1 MKRVLL
7 LSVALLSVCSVAMA
21 QKKKKAG
28 AKDEQNKTATLDSTK
43 IHWITWDEAQEKMK
57 KEPKKVWVDIYTDWC
72 GWCKVMDRTTFS
84 NKEVIKYMN
93 EKFYAIKF
101 NPEKGETIN
110 FMGKEYTSNA
120 LANELMRGNFTY
132 PTFVYMEENFQDHFP
147 MAGYLKLNTM
157 EGILKFLGENNHK
170 QNIKYD
176 EFLQTFTPTWPEN
189 EGTAAPAPA
198 PGH

>member
-1 MKRVLL
+1 MKQVLL
-7 LSVALLSVCSVAMA
+7 FTIALITLHTTASA
-21 QKKKKAG
+21 QKKKSASASKAP
-28 AKDEQNKTATLDSTK
+28 AKATVIDSTK
-43 IHWITWDEAQEKMK
+43 IHWLTWDEAQERMK

-93 EKFYAIKF
+93 DKFYAIKF

-110 FMGKEYTSNA
+110 FLGKEYSSNA
-120 LANELMRGNFTY
+120 LAAELMRGNFTY

-147 MAGYLKLNTM
+147 MPGYLKLPVM

-170 QNIKYD
+170 QNIKYE
-176 EFLQTFTPTWPEN
+176 EFLQTFTPVWPEN
-189 EGTAAPAPA
+189 AEEAAADA
-198 PGH
+198 GH